1 MPKLFDAMFGLAMAL
16 FFLVMFCAT
25 LVFGPAMF
33 PLASCLVLLC
43 SSCAGFAIGAYM
55 LGNA

>member
-1 MPKLFDAMFGLAMAL
+1 MPKLFDAVLGLAMAL

-33 PLASCLVLLC
+33 PLATNLVLLC
-43 SSCAGFAIGAYM
+43 SSCAGMFIGAYM

>member
-1 MPKLFDAMFGLAMAL
+1 MPKLFDAMFGLIMAL
-16 FFLVMFCAT
+16 FFLLMFCAT

-33 PLASCLVLLC
+33 PLSSNLILLC
-43 SSCAGFAIGAYM
+43 SSCAGMFIGAYM

>member
-1 MPKLFDAMFGLAMAL
+1 
-16 FFLVMFCAT
+16 
-25 LVFGPAMF
+25 MF